1 MTLTD
6 CIRAETEEG
15 CSLPLHL
22 LFPLF
27 SSVVFV
33 FGMMLS
39 KKAIDGGASPW
50 TGTFLANFWL
60 CCIWLT
66 IAAFRGQVAPMEAWP
81 YAAVIG
87 VMFVLGQVFTFL
99 AFQFGDVSVAT
110 PVFGV
115 KVLMVAGLVSVM
127 TDMAV
132 SSRIWLAG
140 GLATAGIVMIQT
152 TGQRGSTRQ
161 QKNRVLLTILL
172 ASTAAFC
179 LSLFD
184 VLLQKWAADY
194 NSYDFLPVMFTSA
207 ALLSIFVLPWVD
219 RPSRI
224 RELKLQKWIVG
235 GTLLMALQAL
245 SMTFSLAE
253 FSDAPRINIVYS
265 LRGLWG
271 VLLAWAFSRALASN
285 ESDLARSVML
295 QRLGGAVL
303 LTSAVIW
310 VIQK

>member
-1 MTLTD
+1 M
-6 CIRAETEEG
+6 
-15 CSLPLHL
+15 PLHL

-50 TGTFLANFWL
+50 TGTVLANFWL
-60 CCIWLT
+60 CGIWLT
-66 IAAFRGQVAPMEAWP
+66 IAAVRGEVAPIEAWP
-81 YAAVIG
+81 YAAMIG
-87 VMFVLGQVFTFL
+87 LMFVLGQVFTFL

-115 KVLMVAGLVSVM
+115 KVLMVAGLVSLM
-127 TDMAV
+127 TDMPV

-140 GLATAGIVMIQT
+140 GLATAGIVMIQS
-152 TGQRGSTRQ
+152 TGRKGKTQQ
-161 QKNRVLLTILL
+161 QKNGILRTIIL

-184 VLLQKWAADY
+184 VLLQKWGAAY
-194 NSYDFLPVMFTSA
+194 NSYNFLPVMFSCA
-207 ALLSIFVLPWVD
+207 ALLSLTLLPWVD
-219 RPSRI
+219 RPKRI
-224 RELKLQKWIVG
+224 RELNLQKWIVA

-253 FSDAPRINIVYS
+253 FADAPRINIVYA

-271 VLLAWAFSRALASN
+271 VLLAWAFSRLLLSS
-285 ESDLARSVML
+285 ESELPASVML
-295 QRLGGAVL
+295 QRLGGAAL

-310 VIQK
+310 VIR